1 MGSVIMLRQIL
12 CIATG
17 AALLLAGPVFA
28 HAKLRSSDPAADA
41 QLEIP
46 PKSLTLT
53 FNENVQLAVLT
64 LVSAGKNI
72 PLPLDRSAPA
82 SPKVTVALPAL
93 AAGMYQVQWSALSVD
108 DGHVTKG
115 SFSFSI
121 AVAAG
126 ATR

>member
-1 MGSVIMLRQIL
+1 MLRQLL

-17 AALLLAGPVFA
+17 AGLMLAGPVFA

-41 QLEIP
+41 QLNIA

-72 PLPLDRSAPA
+72 PVPLDRSAPA
-82 SPKVTVALPAL
+82 SPKITVALPAL
-93 AAGMYQVQWSALSVD
+93 AAGAYQVQWSALSAD
-108 DGHVTKG
+108 DGHITKG
-115 SFSFSI
+115 SFTFSI
-121 AVAAG
+121 AGAAE
-126 ATR
+126 AAR